1 MMRIGDE
8 LIFSNG
14 FVVYRSHDGYELT
27 CNGNFVS
34 YSKEL
39 NPLLDFLVIQLKT

>member
-14 FVVYRSHDGYELT
+14 FVVYRSNDGYELT